1 MTVTMTAYDLAL
13 LWAGGFLLVGMLTGV
28 WKYRHIMTSETA
40 SAPMYVDIA
49 HRTALM
55 YSFASVVLA
64 LLAERSAW
72 SNGVNLLG
80 VWLAEIFFAA
90 AVASY
95 VLHGW
100 LRDTDNQ
107 LARPHRLGS
116 GTLPGWLIAL
126 FMNALIAAEIGG
138 LLILLSGFMVMLFN

>member
-1 MTVTMTAYDLAL
+1 MSAYELAL
-13 LWAGGFLLVGMLTGV
+13 LWSGAFLLVGMLTGV
-28 WKYRHIMTSETA
+28 WKYRCMMLSENA
-40 SAPMYVDIA
+40 QAPTYVDIA

-72 SNGVNLLG
+72 SSGVNILG
-80 VWLAEIFFAA
+80 VWMAELFFAA

-95 VLHGW
+95 VVHGW

-107 LARPHRLGS
+107 LQRPHKLGS
-116 GTLPGWLIAL
+116 AVLPNWVLSV
-126 FMNALIAAEIGG
+126 FMYALIAAEIGG
-138 LLILLSGFMVMLFN
+138 LLILLSGFVAGLR

>member
-1 MTVTMTAYDLAL
+1 MSAYDLGL

-28 WKYRHIMTSETA
+28 WKYRCIMHSPEATA
-40 SAPMYVDIA
+40 PIYVDIA
-49 HRTALM
+49 HRTALL
-55 YSFASVVLA
+55 YSFACVVLA

-72 SNGVNLLG
+72 SNAINLLG
-80 VWLAEIFFAA
+80 VWLAVLFFAA

-95 VLHGW
+95 ALHGW

-116 GTLPGWLIAL
+116 GMLPGWVIGA
-126 FMNALIAAEIGG
+126 FMGALIIAEISG
-138 LLILLSGFMVMLFN
+138 LLILFSGFVRQLAAS